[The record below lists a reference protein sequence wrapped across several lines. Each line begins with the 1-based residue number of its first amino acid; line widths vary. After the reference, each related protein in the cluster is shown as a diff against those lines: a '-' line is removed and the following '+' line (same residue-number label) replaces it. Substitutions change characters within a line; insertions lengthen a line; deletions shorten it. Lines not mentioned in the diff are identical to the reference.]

1 MNTLCEYV
9 HLPFGKT
16 LWMFANKVKI
26 LKFEE
31 ILEVYIRVIC
41 VYTEG
46 VQLPGGKVQ
55 GFTK

>member
-9 HLPFGKT
+9 HLSFGKT

-31 ILEVYIRVIC
+31 ILEV
-41 VYTEG
+41 
-46 VQLPGGKVQ
+46 
-55 GFTK
+55 